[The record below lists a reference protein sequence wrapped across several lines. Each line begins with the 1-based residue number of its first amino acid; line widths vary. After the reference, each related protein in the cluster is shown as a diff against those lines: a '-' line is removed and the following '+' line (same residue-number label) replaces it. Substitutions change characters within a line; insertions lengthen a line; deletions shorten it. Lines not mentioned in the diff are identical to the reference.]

1 MSEKDKI
8 MRGETHKSAYRD
20 QIITHFSTKSSCVFV
35 FFGLECADFTR
46 QTGLNFVIAKDAQT
60 LKREATSEL
69 KSKLRGKNVFI
80 FCRELMSDVMVL
92 TGFKEALKNLKAKT
106 YFIDYGT
113 LKYFL
118 LIQKSERERNE
129 CAVTLPT
136 KSGNIKDFALSDIA
150 DFCGCDA
157 GKIAEITA
165 SFLRITAREL
175 TAKARKQTVKGAKN
189 D

>member
-1 MSEKDKI
+1 

-20 QIITHFSTKSSCVFV
+20 QIITHFSTKSSHVFV
-35 FFGLECADFTR
+35 FFGLECADFAR
-46 QTGLNFVIAKDAQT
+46 QTGLNFVIAKDTHT
-60 LKREATSEL
+60 LKREATSKLE
-69 KSKLRGKNVFI
+69 SKLRGKNVFI
-80 FCRELMSDVMVL
+80 FCRELMNDVRVL
-92 TGFKEALKNLKAKT
+92 TSFKEALKNLKAKT

-118 LIQKSERERNE
+118 LIQKSERERNK

-150 DFCGCDA
+150 DFYGCDV

-175 TAKARKQTVKGAKN
+175 TAKSTETNGKRG
-189 D
+189 

>member
-1 MSEKDKI
+1 
-8 MRGETHKSAYRD
+8 
-20 QIITHFSTKSSCVFV
+20 
-35 FFGLECADFTR
+35 
-46 QTGLNFVIAKDAQT
+46 
-60 LKREATSEL
+60 
-69 KSKLRGKNVFI
+69 
-80 FCRELMSDVMVL
+80 MSDVRVL

-118 LIQKSERERNE
+118 LIQKSERERNK

-157 GKIAEITA
+157 SKIAEITA